1 MDTITA
7 ATVTAI
13 IGVLIWYLKF
23 TTRQQSIRED
33 KHDKIQAED
42 REFTKELITGTLK
55 DIHKTTVHNSE
66 LNRKC
71 ISMQK
76 QFATETVGTL
86 RTISDRLN
94 GGTEGM
100 KAIASLKAIDERKK
114 KSKVKVEKR
123 K

>member
-55 DIHKTTVHNSE
+55 EIHSTGVKNSQ
-66 LNRKC
+66 LSRKS
-71 ISMQK
+71 ISIQR
-76 QFATETVGTL
+76 QFAKETVGTL
-86 RTISDRLN
+86 KTLCDKMN
-94 GGTEGM
+94 GGTEGIR
-100 KAIASLKAIDERKK
+100 AIASLKAINGRKRNIE
-114 KSKVKVEKR
+114 VKVDRR